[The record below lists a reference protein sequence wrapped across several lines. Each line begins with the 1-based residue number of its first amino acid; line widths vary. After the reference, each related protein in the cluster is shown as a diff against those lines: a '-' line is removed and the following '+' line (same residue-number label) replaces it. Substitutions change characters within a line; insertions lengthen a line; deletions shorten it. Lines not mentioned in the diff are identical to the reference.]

1 MTTNGSRSFAIIGVV
16 GRTFSKEP
24 LINEPDLVHVAMEVG
39 AAITREHHAVLTGG
53 HHERKETSV
62 KYCAL
67 QGAINEARSTGSS
80 RPARLIGIV
89 PIDISM
95 NLNPPVEGQ
104 KVVAY
109 ATQEDPIRYLYVH
122 TARSS
127 KQRDKITGQTADV
140 FIALEGQSGTPREVA
155 AAINERRSVIFLSSL
170 TVLEPLVRAELNILK
185 SEVHFPSDPVQ
196 ASSPEEA
203 VTKALEEVALN
214 APPPQLKGLGPIL
227 QAEFAK
233 GLQALV

>member
-1 MTTNGSRSFAIIGVV
+1 MTTNSSRSFAIIGVV
-16 GRTFSKEP
+16 GRTFSKKP
-24 LINEPDLVHVAMEVG
+24 LINEPDLVHVARKVG

-67 QGAINEARSTGSS
+67 QGAIDEARSSSSS

-95 NLNPPVEGQ
+95 SLNPPVEGQ

-109 ATQEDPIRYLYVH
+109 ATPDDPIRYLYVH
-122 TARSS
+122 TARPSE
-127 KQRDKITGQTADV
+127 QRDEITGQTADV

-155 AAINERRSVIFLSSL
+155 AAINEGRPVIFLSSF
-170 TVLEPLVRAELNILK
+170 TVLEPLVRAELRRSK
-185 SEVHFPSDPVQ
+185 SKFPFPSEPIQ

-203 VTKALEEVALN
+203 VTKALEVVALD
-214 APPPQLKGLGPIL
+214 ALPPQLKGLGQIL
-227 QAEFAK
+227 QTDFSQ
-233 GLQALV
+233 GLQAMA